1 MQQKLDENRDKY
13 NSVKASIYDIRQN
26 NIMNN
31 KVFSQKQRLDLY
43 YHSESKEYVWANPK
57 DWYKDKNKNEI
68 SFITNKQLVKS
79 VEKALK
85 YLKDHLGSIKPKD
98 MSDERKIQIN
108 SINSEIEK
116 LYKND
121 ENDSTVIEAIG
132 RKCEILYS
140 YAQISDSEIATK
152 KVFEYLANDEIKN
165 HHKVIKHFDIVDERV
180 LKITLINKQIL
191 KVKIRSEEM
200 TTRKRVIKQPA
211 TRSLSKKIET
221 QTRLLRVCAYARVST
236 DGDDQL
242 SSYDLQVRYY
252 QKLINDNPEWQFV
265 RVFADEGI
273 SGTNT
278 RLREEFNEMIN
289 HCKKGKID
297 LVITKSVSRFARN
310 TVDCLQTCRSLK
322 IWVLEFILR
331 KRILTH

>member
-26 NIMNN
+26 NIRNN

-43 YHSESKEYVWANPK
+43 YHSKSKEYVWANPK

-85 YLKDHLGSIKPKD
+85 YLKNHLGSIKPKD

-165 HHKVIKHFDIVDERV
+165 HHKVIKQFDIVVERV

-191 KVKIRSEEM
+191 KVKIKE
-200 TTRKRVIKQPA
+200 
-211 TRSLSKKIET
+211 
-221 QTRLLRVCAYARVST
+221 
-236 DGDDQL
+236 
-242 SSYDLQVRYY
+242 
-252 QKLINDNPEWQFV
+252 
-265 RVFADEGI
+265 
-273 SGTNT
+273 
-278 RLREEFNEMIN
+278 
-289 HCKKGKID
+289 
-297 LVITKSVSRFARN
+297 
-310 TVDCLQTCRSLK
+310 
-322 IWVLEFILR
+322 
-331 KRILTH
+331 